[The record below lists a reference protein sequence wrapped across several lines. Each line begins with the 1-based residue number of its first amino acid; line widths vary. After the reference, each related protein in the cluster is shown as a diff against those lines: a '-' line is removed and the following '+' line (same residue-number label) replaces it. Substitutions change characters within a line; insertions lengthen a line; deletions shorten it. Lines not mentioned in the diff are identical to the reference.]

1 MANGGK
7 KSGNSAFM
15 IHSEL
20 VSQNRIA
27 QFVARFEIQADG
39 SVIYYHPDRA
49 YGGLPCTQ
57 AECEQLIQEYA
68 ANYVLSLRWMQY
80 WAIVSGVM
88 LGILEASGLWIPSR
102 WLQFVIILA
111 PTPIFLYSWYQA
123 GQKPLQ
129 LLGGRLRCA
138 LPRTVES
145 AFWQRV
151 NALPVSLF
159 VMMLLPSAGLLYYGI
174 KDGWE
179 KMETSSLLIIAS
191 NLTMTAIWLYAKFR
205 RKS

>member
-7 KSGNSAFM
+7 KSGNRTFM

-27 QFVARFEIQADG
+27 QFAARFEIQANG

-102 WLQFVIILA
+102 WLQFVIILV
-111 PTPIFLYSWYQA
+111 PTPIVFYSWYQA

-129 LLGGRLRCA
+129 LLRGRLRCA

-151 NALPVSLF
+151 NALPASLF
-159 VMMLLPSAGLLYYGI
+159 IMMLLPSAGLVYYGI
-174 KDGWE
+174 EGGWE
-179 KMETSSLLIIAS
+179 KIDASSLLIIAS
-191 NLTMTAIWLYAKFR
+191 SITMTVIWLYAKFKR
-205 RKS
+205 N